1 MSGVQTD
8 WLQAVVPLGLRADGD
23 QWLPRGLGV
32 LLIQDTVL
40 WLAIPRSLLASAAG
54 HPMLALIDDGG
65 AGATVDVTTG
75 RSGTATDWILDPD
88 DDLAVS
94 IFPHSPTFRVK
105 AFTPSACLP
114 FKLVQPM
121 LQVTAVNCPYGS
133 GEPGFAEPRPIL
145 LPGTISRVEPE
156 RRSFY
161 TDARMLPS
169 NLGAPIVT
177 SIPAEAGGGVALAGI
192 AVGAMTVPEPAGS
205 PRPPLVLT
213 TCLASAAIVALL
225 QSDATRAQRE
235 LASSLRDAS
244 GA

>member
-1 MSGVQTD
+1 MSAAD
-8 WLQAVVPLGLRADGD
+8 WLQAVIPLGLAADGD

-32 LLIQDTVL
+32 LVIQDTVL
-40 WLAIPRSLLASAAG
+40 WLAIPRSLLASAEG
-54 HPMLALIDDGG
+54 RPMLALVDDGAEG
-65 AGATVDVTTG
+65 VTVDVTSG
-75 RSGTATDWILDPD
+75 RAGTATDWILDPD

-94 IFPHSPTFRVK
+94 IFPHNPRFRVK

-114 FKLVQPM
+114 FELLQPM
-121 LQVTAVNCPYGS
+121 LRITAVNCPYGS
-133 GEPGFAEPRPIL
+133 GEPGFEEPRPLL
-145 LPGTISRVEPE
+145 LPGAITRVEPE

-169 NLGAPIVT
+169 NVGAPIVT
-177 SIPAEAGGGVALAGI
+177 PLPDDAGGGVALAGI

-235 LASSLRDAS
+235 LAASLRD
-244 GA
+244 GAGA